1 MTDLKKKK
9 KSKINIQNPIIE
21 VSTWKY
27 RNSVIYIKLWAF
39 TVDIGSQDTKG
50 ARANGGKNSAEDNI
64 LEFLNENLNF
74 SRKVHTLTRARERGF
89 PCSAIRLA
97 NQITIIYNTGSI
109 TKKDLSIE
117 SL

>member
-1 MTDLKKKK
+1 
-9 KSKINIQNPIIE
+9 
-21 VSTWKY
+21 
-27 RNSVIYIKLWAF
+27 VIYIKLWAF

-64 LEFLNENLNF
+64 LEFLNLNF

-109 TKKDLSIE
+109 TKKDFE
-117 SL
+117 H